1 MAAFVAYAYAMSVI
15 AFDVA
20 AFDAEGATVIQGA
33 VSGYIEVIAGVGS
46 EATLGVI
53 TLQALDG
60 VALTRSRVCAVQ
72 DDEVNLPGN
81 LRSLR
86 GRTQP
91 GQQFRP

>member
-1 MAAFVAYAYAMSVI
+1 MSAFVAYAYRVGVV

-20 AFDAEGATVIQGA
+20 AFDADGATVVERA
-33 VSGYIEVIAGVGS
+33 VAGHVEVIAGVLA

-60 VALTRSRVCAVQ
+60 VALTRTCVCAVQ

-91 GQQFRP
+91 GQQCRP

>member
-1 MAAFVAYAYAMSVI
+1 MSAFVAYAYRVGVV

-33 VSGYIEVIAGVGS
+33 VSGRVKVIAGVGS

-60 VALTRSRVCAVQ
+60 VALTRTCVCAVQ
-72 DDEVNLPGN
+72 DDEVNPPGN

>member
-1 MAAFVAYAYAMSVI
+1 MSAFVAYAYRVGVI

-20 AFDAEGATVIQGA
+20 AFDTDGATVIQGA

-46 EATLGVI
+46 EASLGVI

-60 VALTRSRVCAVQ
+60 VALTRTCVCAVQ
-72 DDEVNLPGN
+72 HDEVNPPGN